1 VRIEQAA
8 QWRSASADA
17 LFWCIV
23 RAWTSLRGKPPQ
35 IKMPPGACFLYSE
48 AGTHLAMAL
57 KPGETPCHRARSG
70 RLFPSQSGRLRG
82 ALASTL
88 KSPAE
93 VKYGCHWRVRS
104 LPQFPTAVGLQA
116 APRIAR
122 PSFCLASLTVLGEA
136 WLQAISPSA
145 LRIPAREC
153 ILGIAPLIHQMR
165 IPPR

>member
-1 VRIEQAA
+1 MCADRAGCTVEVGFGR
-8 QWRSASADA
+8 RPFLVYSARMDKPSWKTTSNQDA
-17 LFWCIV
+17 SGCLL
-23 RAWTSLRGKPPQ
+23 SLQRGRNP
-35 IKMPPGACFLYSE
+35 FSD
-48 AGTHLAMAL
+48 AL

-122 PSFCLASLTVLGEA
+122 LLPRTRRGRQPTVPGYRNQPTPHRGPTRST
-136 WLQAISPSA
+136 WL
-145 LRIPAREC
+145 
-153 ILGIAPLIHQMR
+153 HQG
-165 IPPR
+165 

>member
-1 VRIEQAA
+1 MC
-8 QWRSASADA
+8 ADRA
-17 LFWCIV
+17 GCIVEVGFGRRPFWCIV
-23 RAWTSLRGKPPQ
+23 RAWTSIRGKPPQ

-122 PSFCLASLTVLGEA
+122 LLPRTRRGRQPTVPGCRNQPTPHRGPTRST
-136 WLQAISPSA
+136 WL
-145 LRIPAREC
+145 
-153 ILGIAPLIHQMR
+153 HQG
-165 IPPR
+165 